1 METPLIMTKEE
12 IIVQL
17 EQDLKK
23 KSVEDL
29 VATTKH
35 LSSKYKEAEDVEEKQ
50 QLEKFV
56 EEGGHPND
64 FIAEK
69 NPLDGKFKELFNLL
83 LEKKTAYKK
92 EITEK
97 EEGNYQ
103 AKLQILEQLKALTED
118 EQQNLGATFQKFYA
132 LRDEWEAVGAVNQA
146 RYKQLQYDYSH
157 LKDIFYYNVKIHRE
171 LKNYDFKKNG
181 EKKEE
186 IIKKLQGL
194 KEVSSIRQLE
204 HFIKEYQDE
213 WDAIGPATQDKWETL
228 KNTYWDL
235 VNEVYEKIRL
245 HYKNIRELQ
254 KNVLEN
260 KEALLA
266 KMEEI
271 VGTILN
277 EWGLK
282 DWNKA
287 TEKIKTLQQEWKEA
301 GYTKKAKENELFEVF
316 GALADDF
323 FGKKKVFFE
332 KLKEK
337 QGKRESRKEAL
348 IEKAEHLKVSKD
360 WKNTSQELINLQKEW
375 KKIPPAHFKIE
386 NKLWEKFRSACDT
399 FFESKKEYFDTLDD
413 RKEENLEVK
422 QKGIEAI
429 ENAKTKDELVQG
441 LEIWYGAFEV
451 PKNQIKKALN
461 ELDKTVKKALE
472 TVEDKNIEMTMF
484 KAKVKA
490 LKNSDNNEL
499 LIKDEKRFIQSKI
512 QKIKEELNQ
521 YENNLSFFGPSKGAQ
536 KLKEAVENKMAT
548 AEKEMKDWEQKLKLL
563 E

>member
-1 METPLIMTKEE
+1 MEMPLIMTKEE

-17 EQDLKK
+17 EQDLKE

-29 VATTKH
+29 IATTKH
-35 LSSKYKEAEDVEEKQ
+35 LSSKYREAEEAEEKE

-64 FIAEK
+64 FITEK

-83 LEKKTAYKK
+83 LEKKAAYKK
-92 EITEK
+92 EIAEK
-97 EEGNYQ
+97 EEANYQ
-103 AKLQILEQLKALTED
+103 AKLQILEQLKALTEG
-118 EQQNLGATFQKFYA
+118 EQQNLGATFQKFYD
-132 LRDEWEAVGAVNQA
+132 LRDEWEAIGAVNQA

-157 LKDIFYYNVKIHRE
+157 LKDVFYYNVKIHHE

-194 KEVSSIRQLE
+194 KEVTSIRQLE

-213 WDAIGPATQDKWETL
+213 WDAIGPTTQEKWEEL
-228 KNTYWDL
+228 KSTYWEL

-245 HYKNIRELQ
+245 HYKKVRELQ
-254 KNVLEN
+254 KNVLEK

-266 KMEEI
+266 KMEAI
-271 VGTILN
+271 AATVSN
-277 EWGLK
+277 DWKLK

-301 GYTKKAKENELFEVF
+301 GYTKKAKENELFETF
-316 GALADDF
+316 GALTDDF
-323 FGKKKVFFE
+323 FSKKKAFFE

-337 QGKRESRKEAL
+337 QGKSEARKEAL
-348 IEKAEHLKVSKD
+348 IEKAEQLKDSKD
-360 WKNTSQELINLQKEW
+360 WKNTGQELIHLQKEW

-386 NKLWEKFRSACDT
+386 NKLWERFRSACDT
-399 FFESKKEYFDTLDD
+399 FFEAKKEYFDTLDD

-429 ENAKTKDELVQG
+429 ENATTKEELEKG
-441 LEIWYGAFEV
+441 LELWYGAFEV

-461 ELDKTVKKALE
+461 ELDKAVQKALK

-490 LKNSDNNEL
+490 LKNADNKEL

-536 KLKEAVENKMAT
+536 KLKEAVEMKMAT
-548 AEKEMKDWEQKLKLL
+548 AEKEMKDWQQKLKLL
-563 E
+563 K